1 MAQFGSVG
9 LVDASDVTLWAR
21 RMRMLASQ
29 FGPMAKSV
37 KPEFGAYMD
46 YSIYLEKGTRN
57 PDGSVRMKARP
68 HIKISIEQN
77 AQFIVKHVGE
87 SLMNINVHMFK
98 TKAAANAAM
107 QKSLYKKAWLQA
119 LNDKPRLMAVALTA
133 SIPVYEFR
141 FHARSIHGY
150 NKERTLAE
158 IQAQQI
164 TANAK
169 RKVMEKA
176 KRGKKK

>member
-1 MAQFGSVG
+1 MASFGSVG

-29 FGPMAKSV
+29 FGPMAMSV

-46 YSIYLEKGTRN
+46 YSLYLEKGTKN
-57 PDGSVRMKARP
+57 PDGSVRMRARP
-68 HIKISIEQN
+68 HIEISVEQS

-87 SLMNINVHMFK
+87 SLMKINVVMFS
-98 TKAAANAAM
+98 TKAAVNAAT
-107 QKSLYKKAWLQA
+107 QKRMYKTAWLQA
-119 LNDKPRLMAVALTA
+119 LNANPRQRAVALTA

-141 FHARSIHGY
+141 FHARSIRGY
-150 NKERTLAE
+150 NKERTATE
-158 IQAQQI
+158 IKAQQ
-164 TANAK
+164 TAANRK

-176 KRGKKK
+176 KRGKK